1 MRTSCLKSKSLFII
15 VKIASINSEN
25 KSELQMGFQST
36 TLGDLV
42 ISFNHRATG
51 EQDQQKIWIFGWNRT
66 PRSHSQEMTC
76 SVSVYNCIALPA
88 VETHSIFRSP
98 FCNAKETRKMFSIS

>member
-1 MRTSCLKSKSLFII
+1 MQTSCLKSKSLFII

-25 KSELQMGFQST
+25 KSELQMGFQPA

-51 EQDQQKIWIFGWNRT
+51 GQDQQKIWIFGWNRT
-66 PRSHSQEMTC
+66 PRYHSQVMTC
-76 SVSVYNCIALPA
+76 SV
-88 VETHSIFRSP
+88 
-98 FCNAKETRKMFSIS
+98 